1 MDLPGWHQ
9 LAATNKKKNVMS
21 NLRFTVNA
29 AREVKTERIHHESY
43 VDSTVLV
50 QLQYLANVWLYGA
63 TLEARSDVSFV

>member
-1 MDLPGWHQ
+1 
-9 LAATNKKKNVMS
+9 MS